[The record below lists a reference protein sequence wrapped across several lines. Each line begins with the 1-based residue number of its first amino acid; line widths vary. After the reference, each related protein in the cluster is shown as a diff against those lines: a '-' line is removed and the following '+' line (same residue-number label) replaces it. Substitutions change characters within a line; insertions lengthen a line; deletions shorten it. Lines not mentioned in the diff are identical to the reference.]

1 MSEEN
6 DTLEEKQNITAKQW
20 NKLYRLDEH
29 NGEISYNNYD
39 GEYNIE
45 YTPERFTTHENL
57 NYSLGV
63 WKESENK
70 TWLIAELPRK
80 EHKDYIKTIESD
92 RPLRALTK
100 LCGKKHSYYDLVE
113 RKKRTAHKLSYNPQG
128 IYGLRSLK
136 NIGYGSVKYALR
148 FFGHRAGIE
157 LNDNFEG
164 LKLVLVVDCMEY
176 AHNENPAEIDRACQA
191 AVKIMHVYGDAS
203 QFLSFGEDGWKIA
216 LTRTGQ
222 VVTKVN
228 MKDNYIEIGD
238 YSENGEVHMREKE
251 NIIIEGGI

>member
-1 MSEEN
+1 MS
-6 DTLEEKQNITAKQW
+6 EEKQNITAKNW

-29 NGEISYNNYD
+29 SGNDIAYPSYE
-39 GEYNIE
+39 GEYTIA
-45 YTPERFTTHENL
+45 YYPERFTTKECL

-70 TWLIAELPRK
+70 IWLIAELLRK

-100 LCGKKHSYYDLVE
+100 LCGKKDSYYDLVE
-113 RKKRTAHKLSYNPQG
+113 RKKRTAHELSYNSQE
-128 IYGLRSLK
+128 IHGLHSLK
-136 NIGYGSVKYALR
+136 GIGYGSVKHALR
-148 FFGHRAGIE
+148 FFGHRVGIE

-164 LKLVLVVDCMEY
+164 LKLVLVVDCME
-176 AHNENPAEIDRACQA
+176 HGNNENPAEIDRACQA

-228 MKDNYIEIGD
+228 MKDNYTEIGK
-238 YSENGEVHMREKE
+238 SNVEQMKQKE
-251 NIIIEGGI
+251 QKIIEGGI